1 MFSRILIANRGE
13 IALRILRACKEM
25 DIQSVLVYSK
35 ADASQLFLRDA
46 DAAVC
51 IGQARPKES
60 YLDPIK
66 ILSAA
71 DALKADAIHPGY
83 GFLSENAEFA
93 RECADARI
101 TFIGPSPE
109 AMNAAGNKINGIN
122 VAKKLGIPVL
132 SEKAEPVNDEAEA
145 VQIANRIG
153 YPVIIKAAGGG
164 GGRGMRVCANES
176 SLRENFQ
183 NSKQEVSIAFKDS
196 SLFLEKYVE
205 NARHIEIQILADQHG
220 NVVYLGERDCSIQR
234 RFQKLIE
241 ICPSPIVS
249 PALRKQLGEAA
260 IAFVKEINY
269 VNAGTLEFLLSPD
282 GKFYFI
288 EMNTRLQV
296 EHPVTE
302 VVTGIDIVKEQI
314 RIAAGE
320 KLSISQKDVSLP
332 SFAIEF
338 RVNAEDPAKGFLPS
352 PGTITNLILPSGPGV
367 RVDTHIYQGYTIPPY
382 YDSLIAKIIVNKR
395 DFETAAKYSKF
406 VLEQTRIGGIPTTI
420 PASHAII
427 SHPKFILNRF
437 DTTFVDSLDFTG
449 Q

>member
-1 MFSRILIANRGE
+1 MFSRLLIANRGE

-25 DIQSVLVYSK
+25 GIQAVIVYSK
-35 ADASQLFLRDA
+35 ADASQFFLRDA

-51 IGQARPKES
+51 IGRERPKES

-71 DALKADAIHPGY
+71 DTLKAEAIHPGY

-93 RECADARI
+93 QECADARI
-101 TFIGPSPE
+101 TFIGPSPQ

-132 SEKAEPVNDEAEA
+132 SEKAEPVTDEVEA
-145 VQIANRIG
+145 IQIANRIG

-164 GGRGMRVCANES
+164 GGRGMRICSNEA
-176 SLRENFQ
+176 SLRENYQ
-183 NSKQEVSIAFKDS
+183 NAKQEVSIAFKDS

-205 NARHIEIQILADQHG
+205 NARHIEIQILADLHG
-220 NVVYLGERDCSIQR
+220 NAVYLGERDCSIQR

-241 ICPSPIVS
+241 ICPSPIVNS
-249 PALRKQLGEAA
+249 GLRKQLGEAA
-260 IAFVKEINY
+260 ISFIKEINY
-269 VNAGTLEFLLSPD
+269 TNAGTLEFLLSPD

-302 VVTGIDIVKEQI
+302 MVTGVDIVKEQI

-320 KLSISQKDVSLP
+320 KLGLSQKDIRLP

-338 RVNAEDPAKGFLPS
+338 RVNAEDPPKSFLPS
-352 PGTITNLILPSGPGV
+352 PGTITSLIFPSGPGV
-367 RVDTHIYQGYTIPPY
+367 RVDSHIYQGYTIPPY

-395 DFETAAKYSKF
+395 DFKTAVKYSKF
-406 VLEQTRIGGIPTTI
+406 VLEQTRIEGIPTTI

-437 DTTFVDSLDFTG
+437 DTTFVDSLDFT
-449 Q
+449 